1 MGNYWDSFD
10 CQIQS
15 DELAECALF
24 EAMLELEREEHEEKA
39 S

>member
-1 MGNYWDSFD
+1 MDNYWDSFD

-15 DELAECALF
+15 DELAECAMF
-24 EAMLELEREEHEEKA
+24 EAMLELEREEHEEKD

>member
-15 DELAECALF
+15 DELAECAMF

>member
-1 MGNYWDSFD
+1 MDNYWDSFD

-15 DELAECALF
+15 DELAECAVF
-24 EAMLELEREEHEEKA
+24 EAMLELEREEHEEEA